1 VAEVIV
7 RSLAGLRHQIDAGP
21 HTFYADEPAD
31 VGGDDTGPDPYE
43 LLLSALGAC
52 TSMTLLMYARRKGFA
67 LEGVEVRLRHSRDY
81 NRDCEGCDEQP
92 AQLDVIRRTITLRGP
107 LDAAQRARL
116 LEIAR
121 KCPVHRTL
129 EGEIRVLDA
138 LDEGDAH

>member
-1 VAEVIV
+1 MAEVIV
-7 RSLAGLRHQIDAGP
+7 RSLGGLRQQIDAGP

-31 VGGDDTGPDPYE
+31 VGGDDAGPDPYE

-52 TSMTLLMYARRKGFA
+52 TSMTLLIYARRKGLA
-67 LEGVEVRLRHSRDY
+67 LEGVEVRLSHTREY

-92 AQLDVIRRTITLRGP
+92 AQLDVIQRRITLHGT
-107 LDAAQRARL
+107 LDEAQRARL

-129 EGEIRVLDA
+129 EGEIHVADA
-138 LDEGDAH
+138 LEG